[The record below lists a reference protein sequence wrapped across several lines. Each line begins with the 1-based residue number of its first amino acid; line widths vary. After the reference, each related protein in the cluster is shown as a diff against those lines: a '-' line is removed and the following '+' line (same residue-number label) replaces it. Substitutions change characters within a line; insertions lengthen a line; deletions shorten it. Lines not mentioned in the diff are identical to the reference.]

1 MAKYS
6 IYDIIALLVS
16 IMLPPLGVVMKR
28 GFNVDFWIN
37 IILTLLG
44 WLPGLFHA
52 FYVIFKYRDES
63 NSGEG
68 RPIFGGTRPET
79 VKIHSTTQPS
89 SKHSHQPHQ
98 PQYQPHQPQYQPQ
111 YQPQSQPQSQPQ
123 QYQQH
128 SYPKDKG
135 SVVKD
140 AQKSGAGFSN
150 EEVSQAYPPTY
161 GKDEK
166 LEGQSNA
173 YYTDSDD
180 KKRHQ

>member
-1 MAKYS
+1 MAQYS

-28 GFNVDFWIN
+28 GFNADFWIN

-63 NSGEG
+63 NSGEV

-79 VKIHSTTQPS
+79 
-89 SKHSHQPHQ
+89 
-98 PQYQPHQPQYQPQ
+98 
-111 YQPQSQPQSQPQ
+111 PQSQPQYHS

-161 GKDEK
+161 GNHGKDEK

-173 YYTDSDD
+173 YYTDYTDD

>member
-1 MAKYS
+1 MAQYS

-28 GFNVDFWIN
+28 
-37 IILTLLG
+37 G

-79 VKIHSTTQPS
+79 
-89 SKHSHQPHQ
+89 
-98 PQYQPHQPQYQPQ
+98 
-111 YQPQSQPQSQPQ
+111 
-123 QYQQH
+123 QH

-161 GKDEK
+161 GNHGKDEK